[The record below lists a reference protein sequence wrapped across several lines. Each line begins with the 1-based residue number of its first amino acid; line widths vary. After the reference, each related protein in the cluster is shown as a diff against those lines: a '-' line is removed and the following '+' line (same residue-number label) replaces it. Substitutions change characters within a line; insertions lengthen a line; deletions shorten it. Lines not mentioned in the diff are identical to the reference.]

1 MTKSE
6 IMQHTRLLEI
16 FIKDSFVLIIMKF
29 PKNILNSLISCL
41 VLLLVFS
48 APAISQVSDSNYNW
62 RFSGFDD
69 KGTYFNPQN
78 VINGNNV
85 DTLRQEWM
93 TSLSKASFFIG
104 NETALTTSSVLM
116 INGFIYLID
125 RSQSLLAL
133 NAEDN
138 RMMWYSQL
146 SVFDPNRFGLE
157 NQNVHSRSLNYF
169 DKKVWLV
176 DLDCSIKGY
185 NAYNGAI
192 EVDIAPQVLC
202 GQIQQGTKVHQT
214 AFRAVSAPVFYEK
227 NKVLVTSPAGFE
239 TVDSSLSYVTGIS
252 LESQKIIWKTSLTT
266 NSGDNVKLG
275 NGQWAVDQE
284 TGIVYIGTGSPIP
297 EWNASNRPNNNAYS
311 DSVIAIDASTG
322 KIIWSYQVSPNDI
335 NGYGCDGNIALDNI
349 GGKKIVHTACRNG
362 YLVSLDAKTGNLLW
376 KFDPP
381 NVKRQNSGNTQKPW
395 LNYPSTDPSMQC
407 PGVFGA
413 VSSNIAVAYGTI
425 YMSTFNSCSI
435 IQVKPVSN
443 IGDTGIL
450 NITTHIEPTGS
461 INSTLYAI
469 DSSTGKAKWTQFFD
483 NVALKGGVTVSG
495 GLVYLPS
502 PDGNLYALDASTG
515 SKIWN
520 RSFGTLGLAIP
531 TVIGAT
537 ARGNLVLA
545 QVIAGTPLL
554 GTAEDIRSG
563 FVFLFTLPTNN
574 TTTIQS
580 NVVNPDNSSTINY
593 AIIGGTIILLIGL
606 SSVYYI
612 RSRKNVK

>member
-1 MTKSE
+1 MN
-6 IMQHTRLLEI
+6 LA
-16 FIKDSFVLIIMKF
+16 
-29 PKNILNSLISCL
+29 KNILTSLIACL
-41 VLLLVFS
+41 VLLSVLSV
-48 APAISQVSDSNYNW
+48 PAISQVADTGYNW

-69 KGTYFNPQN
+69 DSTYFNPQN

-104 NETALTTSSVLM
+104 NETALTTSNVLM
-116 INGFIYLID
+116 VNGFIYLID
-125 RSQSLLAL
+125 RSQTLLAL

-138 RMMWYSQL
+138 RLMWYSQL
-146 SVFDPNRFGLE
+146 SVFDSNRYGLE

-176 DLDCSIKGY
+176 DLDCSIKGF
-185 NAYNGAI
+185 NSYNGAI

-202 GQIQQGTKVHQT
+202 GQIPQGTKVHET

-227 NKVLVTSPAGFE
+227 DKILVVSPAGFE
-239 TVDSSLSYVTGIS
+239 TLDSSLSYVTGIS
-252 LESQKIIWKTSLTT
+252 LDSQNIIWKTSLTT

-284 TGIVYIGTGSPIP
+284 TGIIYIGTGSPIP
-297 EWNASNRPNNNAYS
+297 EWNASNRLNNNRYS
-311 DSVIAIDASTG
+311 DSVIAIDASSG
-322 KIIWSYQVSPNDI
+322 KILWSYQVSPNDI
-335 NGYGCDGNIALDNI
+335 NGYGCDGNIALDKT
-349 GGKKIVHTACRNG
+349 GGKTIVHTACRNG
-362 YLVSLDAKTGNLLW
+362 YLISIDAKTGNLLW
-376 KFDPP
+376 YFDPP
-381 NVKRQNSGNTQKPW
+381 NVKRVNSENADFVKTGKTNTQKPW

-425 YMSTFNSCSI
+425 YLSTFNSCSI
-435 IQVKPVSN
+435 LQVASVSN
-443 IGDTGIL
+443 IGDTGNL
-450 NITTHIEPTGS
+450 NITTQIEPVGP

-483 NVALKGGVTVSG
+483 NVALKGGITVSG

-502 PDGNLYALDASTG
+502 PDGNLYAIDASTG
-515 SKIWN
+515 SNIWN

-537 ARGNLVLA
+537 AHGNWVLA
-545 QVIAGTPLL
+545 QVVAGTPLL
-554 GTAEDIRSG
+554 GTAEDLRSG
-563 FVFLFTLPTNN
+563 FVFLFSLPANN
-574 TTTIQS
+574 VTTTQS
-580 NVVNPDNSSTINY
+580 EVINSDNSSTINY
-593 AIIGGTIILLIGL
+593 AIIGGTIILLIGV